1 MSLNPLERKAAL
13 ALKPY
18 FSKSPI
24 VFDVGSNKGF
34 WADILIHNVAEMHL
48 FEPNE
53 RLLTY
58 TMVKY
63 DYLKNLK
70 YWDLAISNKNDDKV
84 SFDCFYNENNGLSNI
99 ILNAKWNYLPS
110 TKKTVVSRTIDYYC
124 STNQFKSGHS
134 IDFLKI
140 DIEGA
145 DFMALQGAEM
155 MLKQKRIKFIQIEIG
170 EHYDFTP
177 VPDFVRQFGYDVFNF
192 DGHNFTKWQGEQA
205 ENVYIMDKDFTQDW
219 NKEFIKNTQ
228 GLKGTVNFALEIG
241 AFEGLTSTYICD
253 NLLKDKEARMI
264 VIDPLTDE
272 YLPGHEDNA
281 LFVGQYDRF
290 VRNTREYPI
299 ELVRMTSDKAFRQ
312 HGFKDYRFDFIYIDG
327 DHRKEAVYNDGAN
340 AFHCCRVGGHILFD
354 DYKWRQETADGIDA
368 FIRDYSNFLEV
379 VIKDYQV
386 MIKKTRNRD

>member
-34 WADILIHNVAEMHL
+34 WADILIHNVEEMHL

-63 DYLKNLK
+63 DYLKNVA
-70 YWDLAISNKNDDKV
+70 YNSFAASDKNGQTLFTV
-84 SFDCFYNENNGLSNI
+84 FYNENNGLSNI
-99 ILNAKWNYLPS
+99 IQNPKWDYLPGVIDKVE
-110 TKKTVVSRTIDYYC
+110 TKTLDSYWDVSDL
-124 STNQFKSGHS
+124 
-134 IDFLKI
+134 IDFIKI
-140 DIEGA
+140 DCEGA
-145 DFMALQGAEM
+145 DFMVLQGMREI
-155 MLKQKRIKFIQIEIG
+155 LHEHRVKFIQIEIG

-177 VPDFVRQFGYDVFNF
+177 VPDYVRQFGYDIFNF
-192 DGHNFTKWQGEQA
+192 DGETFTKWQGEQA

-219 NKEFIKNTQ
+219 NGEFKKNTAN
-228 GLKGTVNFALEIG
+228 LKGTVNFALEIG

-253 NLLKDKEARMI
+253 NLFKDKDSRMI
-264 VIDPLTDE
+264 AIDPLTDE
-272 YLPGHEDNA
+272 YLPDHEDNA

-290 VRNTREYPI
+290 IRNTRNYPI
-299 ELVRMTSDKAFRQ
+299 ELMRMTSDKAFKQ
-312 HGFKDYRFDFIYIDG
+312 SGFKDYRFDFIYIDG
-327 DHRKEAVYNDGAN
+327 DHRHDAVYQDGAN

-354 DYKWRQETADGIDA
+354 DYEWREETKHGIDS
-368 FIRDYSNFLEV
+368 FLRDYDSWLEV
-379 VIKDYQV
+379 VVKGYQV

>member
-34 WADILIHNVAEMHL
+34 WADILIHNVERMYL
-48 FEPNE
+48 IEPNE
-53 RLLTY
+53 NLLTY
-58 TMVKY
+58 TKVKY
-63 DYLKNLK
+63 DYLKNV
-70 YWDLAISNKNDDKV
+70 YYSNLAVSNKSGYV
-84 SFDCFYNENNGLSNI
+84 SFQYFTDSHNGLSNI
-99 ILNAKWNYLPS
+99 IANPRWAYLNPHED
-110 TKKTVVSRTIDYYC
+110 TVEAVELDSLIM
-124 STNQFKSGHS
+124 SSGV
-134 IDFLKI
+134 DFLKI

-145 DFMALQGAEM
+145 DFMALQGAKKS
-155 MLKQKRIKFIQIEIG
+155 LANKLIKFIQIEIG

-192 DGHNFTKWQGEQA
+192 DGQNFTKWQGEQA

-272 YLPGHEDNA
+272 YLPNHEDNA

-290 VRNTREYPI
+290 VRNTRSYPI
-299 ELVRMTSDKAFRQ
+299 ELMRMTSDKAFKQ
-312 HGFKDYRFDFIYIDG
+312 AGFKDYRFDFIYIDG
-327 DHRKEAVYNDGAN
+327 DHRREAVYNDGAN

-368 FIRDYSNFLEV
+368 FIRDHSSFLEV

>member
-18 FSKSPI
+18 FSKAPI

-63 DYLKNLK
+63 DYLKNVF
-70 YWDLAISNKNDDKV
+70 YNDVAV
-84 SFDCFYNENNGLSNI
+84 SDTVGSTLFTVFYNENNGLSNI
-99 ILNAKWNYLPS
+99 IQNPKWDYLPGVID
-110 TKKTVVSRTIDYYC
+110 KVETITLDNYC
-124 STNQFKSGHS
+124 FIPSAV
-134 IDFLKI
+134 IDFVKI
-140 DIEGA
+140 DCEGA
-145 DFMALQGAEM
+145 DFLVLQGM
-155 MLKQKRIKFIQIEIG
+155 TNLLYQRWVRFIQIEIG

-177 VPDFVRQFGYDVFNF
+177 VPDYVRQFGYDIFNF
-192 DGHNFTKWQGEQA
+192 DGETFTKWQGEQA

-228 GLKGTVNFALEIG
+228 GLKGSVNFALEIG
-241 AFEGLTSTYICD
+241 VFEGLTTTYICD
-253 NLLKDKEARMI
+253 HLLKDKEARMI
-264 VIDPLTDE
+264 AIDPLTDE

-290 VRNTREYPI
+290 IRNTRTYPV
-299 ELVRMTSDKAFRQ
+299 ELMRMTSDQAFKQ
-312 HGFKDYRFDFIYIDG
+312 AGFKDYRFDFIYIDG
-327 DHRKEAVYNDGAN
+327 DHTREAVYRDGAN
-340 AFHCCRVGGHILFD
+340 AFHCCRIGGHILFD
-354 DYKWRQETADGIDA
+354 DYQWRTETAEGIDS
-368 FIRDYSNFLEV
+368 FIRDYGSYLEV
-379 VIKDYQV
+379 VLKGYQV